1 MIPYSIYVVDDE
13 AVARKGIS
21 LALKK
26 RQYRVQSFGSAEKAL
41 TAMEDDSPDLVLLD
55 IGLPGISGVEALQE
69 IKKRYPDIIV
79 IMITAYEDVGT
90 VVSAMKYGA
99 RDYVV
104 KPLQMDELL
113 VILRNAFESIAMRKE
128 IQALHER
135 YLKENLPCFIGES
148 NAILDVMEVVKKVAQ
163 SPDTAILIQG
173 ETGTGKELIAKAI
186 HYRSPNFKGPLVS
199 LNCAAIPQEL
209 IESELFGYH
218 KGAFSGAD
226 KSGKVGLVE
235 EAQDGTL
242 FLDEVGDLSNE
253 AQARL
258 MRFLENGEYYRVGST
273 QKRTVKTRIVSATN
287 KDLSARIADGRFRED
302 LYFRLAVVNIEVPSL
317 NKRSDDVIPIAKH
330 YLVEFSKKFNK
341 VFSGFSSEAETALRE
356 YNWSGN
362 VRELKNLIE
371 KAVLLSDGPKLKREH
386 LGLEADGNPAPL
398 RNHKNELKLPAI
410 SSSGIDFSAIIQTIE
425 KDYFDEALKLSVGN
439 ESKAAKLLNL
449 SRDKFRYRRQKL
461 AVG

>member
-41 TAMEDDSPDLVLLD
+41 AAMEDDSPDLVLLD
-55 IGLPGISGVEALQE
+55 VGLPGISGVEALQE

-113 VILRNAFESIAMRKE
+113 VILRNNFESIAMRKE

-226 KSGKVGLVE
+226 KAGKVGLVE

-287 KDLSARIADGRFRED
+287 KDLSAMIADGRFRED

-330 YLVEFSKKFNK
+330 YLLEFSKKFNK
-341 VFSGFSSEAETALRE
+341 VFTGFSSEAETALRE

-439 ESKAAKLLNL
+439 ESQAAKLLNL

-461 AVG
+461 DLG

>member
-41 TAMEDDSPDLVLLD
+41 AAMEDDSPDLVLLD
-55 IGLPGISGVEALQE
+55 VGLPGISGVEALQE

-113 VILRNAFESIAMRKE
+113 VILRNNFESIAMRKE

-287 KDLSARIADGRFRED
+287 KDLSAMIADGRFRED

-330 YLVEFSKKFNK
+330 YLLEFSKKFNK
-341 VFSGFSSEAETALRE
+341 VFTGFSSEAETALRE

-461 AVG
+461 DLG

>member
-41 TAMEDDSPDLVLLD
+41 AAMEDDSPDLVLLD
-55 IGLPGISGVEALQE
+55 VGLPGISGVEALQE

-104 KPLQMDELL
+104 KPLQMDGLL
-113 VILRNAFESIAMRKE
+113 GILRNAFDSIAMRKE
-128 IQALHER
+128 IQELHAKF
-135 YLKENLPCFIGES
+135 LNENLPCIIGES

-242 FLDEVGDLSNE
+242 FLDEIGDLSNE
-253 AQARL
+253 AQAKL
-258 MRFLENGEYYRVGST
+258 MRLLENGEYYRVGST

-287 KDLSARIADGRFRED
+287 KDLSALIADGRFRED

-398 RNHKNELKLPAI
+398 QDHKNEIKLPAI

-439 ESKAAKLLNL
+439 ESQAAKLLNL